1 MKTDRMTKV
10 LLGIVSILLLLNF
23 LNSVLTSKPALAV
36 SEEEKEGR
44 YQILCMGSSIRRIIS
59 S

>member
-23 LNSVLTSKPALAV
+23 LNSVLTPKPTLAV
-36 SEEEKEGR
+36 SEEERMEG
-44 YQILCMGSSIRRIIS
+44 IRS
-59 S
+59 LHGQLNQKDH